1 MRRREFIV
9 FLGGA
14 AAWPAFAVA
23 QQDNRKRLVGL
34 IAALNENEMMPLFAA
49 FRTRMQELGW
59 VEGQNIVFDV
69 RATSGDYAKLDTEA
83 ANLVSASADVIVAQG
98 TPGLVATRKST
109 RTIPVVFIQVAYPV
123 GQRLIDS
130 LSHPGGNATG
140 LTNFEFSFGGKWIE
154 LLHEI
159 DPRITHVM
167 LITNPANENTS
178 QFVKAITAAAEAKK
192 ISVRITSVIGTADI
206 QDAIETCSKQ
216 PGGSLVIFPDSLLIL
231 HRALIIELAEHYKL
245 PAVYPFRVF
254 AEAGGLLSYGTNFNA
269 VYRRAAGYVDKIL
282 KGARPADLPV
292 EAPTKLELVINSKT
306 AKELGLAVSPSLQ
319 VAADEVIQ

>member
-1 MRRREFIV
+1 MRRRQFIAL
-9 FLGGA
+9 FGGV
-14 AAWPAFAVA
+14 AAWPAFAIA

-34 IAALNENEMMPLFAA
+34 IAGFDKEEMTPLVAA

-59 VEGQNIVFDV
+59 IEGQNIVFDV
-69 RATSGDYAKLDTEA
+69 RATAGDYAKLDTEA
-83 ANLVSASADVIVAQG
+83 DNLVSASPDVIVAQG

-109 RTIPVVFIQVAYPV
+109 RTIPVVFMQVADPV

-130 LSHPGGNATG
+130 LSHPGGNTTG

-154 LLHEI
+154 LLHEM
-159 DPRITHVM
+159 DSRIKHVM

-178 QFVKAITAAAEAKK
+178 QFVKAIRAAAEVQK
-192 ISVRITSVIGTADI
+192 ISVRVASVVGTADI

-216 PGGSLVIFPDSLLIL
+216 PDGSLVIFPDSLLIL
-231 HRALIIELAEHYKL
+231 HRTLIIELAERYKL
-245 PAVYPFRVF
+245 PAVYPFRAF
-254 AEAGGLLSYGTNFNA
+254 PEAGGLLSYGTSFKA
-269 VYRRAAGYVDKIL
+269 VYQRAAEYVDKIL

-306 AKELGLAVSPSLQ
+306 AKRLGLAVPPSLQ